1 MSDDSGF
8 YAGVVVTILILLLT
22 FAFTDVTDGVV
33 PADYEKAVAACVN
46 QEGVRKVL
54 RPEYTHNDVTVIC
67 NNDTRVEFKS
77 VEAR

>member
-1 MSDDSGF
+1 MNDDGGF

-22 FAFTDVTDGVV
+22 FTFTDVTDGVV
-33 PADYEKAVAACVN
+33 PGDYEKAIVACAN

-54 RPEYTHNDVTVIC
+54 RPEYTYKDVTVIC
-67 NNDTRVEFKS
+67 NNDALVKFRS